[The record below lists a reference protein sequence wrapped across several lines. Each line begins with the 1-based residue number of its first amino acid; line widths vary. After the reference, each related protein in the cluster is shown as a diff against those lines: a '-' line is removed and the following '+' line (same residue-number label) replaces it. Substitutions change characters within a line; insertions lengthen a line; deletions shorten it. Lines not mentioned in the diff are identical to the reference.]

1 MKLSIEIANMKTNKD
16 INNVK
21 YAITVKEGIL
31 ACEVKEKRVVSIVFD
46 NYSLTK
52 DDIIDSI
59 EENGYIVTNVL

>member
-52 DDIIDSI
+52 DDIIDAI
-59 EENGYIVTNVL
+59 EEKGYIVTNVL

>member
-21 YAITVKEGIL
+21 YAITAKEGIL

-52 DDIIDSI
+52 DDIIDAI